1 MGESRKE
8 DPLFKRVYSE
18 VFKRGV
24 VKDIEAG
31 FLNKDEARGK
41 YKISGKTT
49 VLGWC
54 RKYGKLTSLGVNIGT
69 VNNKKG
75 KELDVLK
82 ARIRELEKGLSNSNL
97 KVELL
102 EKIIDLAEREY
113 KIPIRKK
120 SGAKQY

>member
-8 DPLFKRVYSE
+8 VPLFKRVYSE

-31 FLNKDEARGK
+31 FLNKDEARRK

-54 RKYGKLTSLGVNIGT
+54 RKYGELTSLGVNLRT

>member
-8 DPLFKRVYSE
+8 VPLFKRVYSE

-31 FLNKDEARGK
+31 FLNKDEARRK

-54 RKYGKLTSLGVNIGT
+54 RKYGKLTSLGVNLRI
-69 VNNKKG
+69 VNKNG
-75 KELDVLK
+75 KELGVLK
-82 ARIRELEKGLSNSNL
+82 ARILELEEGLSNSNL